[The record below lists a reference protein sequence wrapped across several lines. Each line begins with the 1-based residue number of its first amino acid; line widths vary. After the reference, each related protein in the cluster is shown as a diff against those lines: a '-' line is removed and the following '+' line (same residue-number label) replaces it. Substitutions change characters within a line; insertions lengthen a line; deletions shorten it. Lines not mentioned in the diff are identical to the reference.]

1 MQMLTMLLLK
11 HMQYAYHGKVGMI
24 RDEKDGSKR
33 ERKSLQDGS
42 ETCKYVGLRERQAM
56 AEFKMLRF
64 S

>member
-1 MQMLTMLLLK
+1 MVVK
-11 HMQYAYHGKVGMI
+11 IRYHGKVGMI
-24 RDEKDGSKR
+24 CDEKDGSKR

-56 AEFKMLRF
+56 VEFKMLRF